1 MGVLVFNDF
10 SEVKLYIGA
19 NANNDI
25 DTLQPYI
32 ADAARDYLK
41 PVLGA
46 EEWDSLITNFPD
58 SLTDEQE
65 AILPYVRNVLA
76 NFGYYLFAD
85 DGGVNITDSGI
96 TRTEDDQS
104 KSAYQWQVR
113 LFKERRWV
121 NGWNALEELAQY
133 LYNNLDQYPTWY
145 DSDERVVW
153 NDMVVWSSLQFKHY
167 YRINGWATLWTL
179 HPHLKEMQETVLRPL
194 ITTEVYDAVITEIHT
209 ADMGGDIGDLL
220 PYVQRVVVMGT
231 LMEVV
236 KNAGYEFGKN
246 GLQVSTIE
254 ATSQNSDKTA
264 NVVNY
269 NRDVLYE
276 EFRKKYEKGRNLL
289 INYMDENASATVYA
303 SYYTKY
309 INVDA
314 AEVVDNNEGKGLK
327 FFG

>member
-25 DTLQPYI
+25 DTLTPYI
-32 ADAARDYLK
+32 NDAARDYLV

-46 EEWDSLITNFPD
+46 EEWDSLVTSFPD
-58 SLTDEQE
+58 EMTEEQV
-65 AILPYVRNVLA
+65 AILPHVRNVLA

-96 TRTEDDQS
+96 TRMEDEQS

-121 NGWNALEELAQY
+121 NGWNALEKLAKY
-133 LYNNLDQYPTWY
+133 LYANLEQYPVWY

-153 NDMVVWSSLQFKHY
+153 NDAVVWNTTQFKNY
-167 YRINGWATLWTL
+167 YRINGWDTLWTL
-179 HPHLKEMQETVLRPL
+179 HPHLKEVQETVVKPL
-194 ITTEVYDAVITEIHT
+194 ITDVVYDDIITAIHT
-209 ADMGGDIGDLL
+209 ADMSGDIGDLL
-220 PYVQRVVVMGT
+220 PYVQRVVVLGT
-231 LMEVV
+231 LMDIV

-254 ATSQNSDKTA
+254 GTSQNSDKTA

-276 EFRKKYEKGRNLL
+276 EFKKKYDKGVNMM
-289 INYMDENASATVYA
+289 INYLNETASATVFA
-303 SYYTKY
+303 SYYDKY
-309 INVDA
+309 INVEA